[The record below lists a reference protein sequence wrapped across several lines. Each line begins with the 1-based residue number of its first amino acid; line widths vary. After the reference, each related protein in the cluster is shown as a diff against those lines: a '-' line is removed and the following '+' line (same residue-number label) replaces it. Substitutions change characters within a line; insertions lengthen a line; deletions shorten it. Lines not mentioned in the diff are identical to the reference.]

1 MRTIFR
7 NVAVRIDYGSCI
19 NRIHSEVGEDALRYR
34 EIPRLLDNVTMY
46 GYFQSPTYFDHC
58 REEIQNLFA
67 PEEWRVKYLA
77 VKYESAQNAYF
88 IHVRRGD
95 YLTHEMHNV
104 DLRGYYKRALDMVGR
119 DKLYYVFSDDLN
131 WCQNW
136 EELRGMNV
144 RYINEPDELNSL
156 YLMSMCGLGGICANS
171 SYSWWGAYLNRNSD
185 KKIILPQKW
194 FNNDWVIENACSDWT
209 VLE

>member
-1 MRTIFR
+1 
-7 NVAVRIDYGSCI
+7 
-19 NRIHSEVGEDALRYR
+19 
-34 EIPRLLDNVTMY
+34 
-46 GYFQSPTYFDHC
+46 
-58 REEIQNLFA
+58 
-67 PEEWRVKYLA
+67 
-77 VKYESAQNAYF
+77 
-88 IHVRRGD
+88 
-95 YLTHEMHNV
+95 MHNV